1 MNKFD
6 SYMSEIKNHII
17 HKLHTRFLQSL
28 RIRNRL
34 NLQLIDSQ
42 RNISS
47 TKYCVVNLQEIINS
61 RHKEHCTFQKDHN
74 TLVIDLSDRRK
85 DTQHNPKNTKHTTK
99 SSKSALT
106 HLKDKFCHMC
116 NKPFACKQ
124 NLQSHIEEVHNIGRK
139 NFICDINNCNKVFAR
154 KFTLK
159 RHKRVHD
166 KNTK

>member
-28 RIRNRL
+28 KIRNRL
-34 NLQLIDSQ
+34 NLQLIDSK

-74 TLVIDLSDRRK
+74 TLVIDLSDRRE

-99 SSKSALT
+99 ISKHKSALT
-106 HLKDKFCHMC
+106 RLKDKFCHKC

-124 NLQSHIEEVHNIGRK
+124 SLQSHIEEVHNIGRK
-139 NFICDINNCNKVFAR
+139 ISSA
-154 KFTLK
+154 TLIIAT
-159 RHKRVHD
+159 RFLQE
-166 KNTK
+166 NSL